1 MYEDT
6 IDYFPTPAELAEEMV
21 NSIAIHKRDYA
32 YAPGPILEPSAGT
45 GNLVNAMEKIFCRH
59 GHTKVD
65 VDCVEISANCR
76 AILKKDGWRVVH
88 DDFMTFEPQ
97 KRYKA
102 IVMNPP
108 FSSGVKHLLR
118 AIKIME
124 RGGAIRCILGAETVR
139 NPHTNEQRELVRVL
153 KQMDAQIEYRRD
165 AFLSSERPT
174 GVEIAL
180 ISLDIPEKAPNSH
193 IRMELE
199 QAYDEYSTYNQNNLV
214 SNDPVAAVV
223 SRYKVA
229 AQGLRRIFEEYD
241 GIRELLSAPTNEAK
255 DPVVALGKSYNE
267 AIQELR
273 LQYWRA
279 LFDIPVIRDNLT
291 ETMRQEYTERLEEL
305 SNYDFTMFNILT
317 IRQEIAANTVAGIK
331 SEIIKL
337 FERFTSYHCEEF
349 SGNIHYFNGWRTNS
363 AYKVNERIVF
373 PCNAYCSWMGYTFEP
388 TYYNVVN
395 TLSNIELTLH
405 YLDTSGTPYDATE
418 LRDILRNAQKEKK
431 SRKINCRYFDVT
443 FYKKGTCHL
452 TFTNLDVLR
461 AFNAFACR
469 EKGWL
474 PPAYGQKTYESM
486 SAEER
491 NIVDNYEGKAVYTD
505 SFNRRVLVTTPI
517 LPQLNA

>member
-45 GNLVNAMEKIFCRH
+45 GNLVNAMAKIFCRYSN
-59 GHTKVD
+59 TKVD
-65 VDCVEISANCR
+65 VDCVEFSANCR
-76 AILKKDGWRVVH
+76 AILKKNGWRVVH

-108 FSSGVKHLLR
+108 FSSGVKHLMR
-118 AIKIME
+118 AIHIME

-139 NPHTNEQRELVRVL
+139 NPHTNEQKELMSLL
-153 KQMDAQIEYRRD
+153 KALNARIEYRQN
-165 AFLSSERPT
+165 AFLHSDRST
-174 GVEIAL
+174 SVEVAL
-180 ISLDIPEKAPNSH
+180 ISLDIPEKKPTSQ
-193 IRMELE
+193 IRIELE
-199 QAYDEYSTYNQNNLV
+199 KAQDEYNRGVQDSLV
-214 SNDPVAAVV
+214 SSDPIAAAVA
-223 SRYKVA
+223 RYKMA
-229 AQGLRRIFEEYD
+229 AQGLRRIYEEYE
-241 GIRELLSAPTNEAK
+241 GIQDLLHAPTVDAK
-255 DPVVALGKSYNE
+255 SPVIELGKTYNE
-267 AIQELR
+267 AIQALR
-273 LQYWRA
+273 LQYWNV
-279 LFDIPVIRDNLT
+279 LFNIPVIRDNLT
-291 ETMRQEYTERLEEL
+291 ETMRKEYTERLEEL
-305 SNYDFTMFNILT
+305 SEYDFTMFNILS

-331 SEIIKL
+331 SEILKQ
-337 FERFTSYHCEEF
+337 FDRFTSFHCEDF
-349 SGNIHYFNGWRTNS
+349 SSNIHYFNGWKSNS
-363 AYKVNERIVF
+363 AYKVSEKIVF
-373 PCNAYCSWMGYTFEP
+373 PCNAFCSWMGYEFNP
-388 TYYNVVN
+388 TNYEVVR

-474 PPAYGQKTYESM
+474 PPAYGQKAYESM